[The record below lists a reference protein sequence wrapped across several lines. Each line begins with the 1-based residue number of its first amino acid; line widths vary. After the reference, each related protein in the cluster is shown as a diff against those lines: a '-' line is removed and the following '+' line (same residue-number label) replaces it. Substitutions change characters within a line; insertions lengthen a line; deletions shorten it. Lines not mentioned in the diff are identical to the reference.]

1 MNKAFDKLLSIGL
14 IAGNGQFPVIFAK
27 EALRRGISVVAVAHL
42 NETDPVLEKIVKEI
56 KWIHIGQIGKI
67 IKFFKSHEIEKAV
80 MAGGIVKPRLF
91 TSVRP
96 DIKGLKLFNRLAH
109 LNDDN
114 VLKAFADFLEEE
126 GVRIIDSTIILPELL
141 APCGILTKR
150 KPSVSEKAD
159 MEFGWRIA
167 KAVGDLDIG
176 QCIVVKERSVL
187 AVEAVD
193 GTDATILRGG
203 GLCSKGAVVIK
214 VSKPNQDL
222 RFDVPAIGVD
232 TIKTMQKVK
241 AGLLVVEAGKTIL
254 FDRQATV
261 NEADKAKIAIVSQKM
276 ETG

>member
-1 MNKAFDKLLSIGL
+1 MNQAPDKLLSVGL

-27 EALRRGISVVAVAHL
+27 EALKRGISVVAVAHV
-42 NETDPVLEKIVKEI
+42 NETDPVLEKITKEVK
-56 KWIHIGQIGKI
+56 WVRIGQIGKI
-67 IKFFKSHEIEKAV
+67 IRFFKSHKIEKAV
-80 MAGGIVKPRLF
+80 MAGGIVKPRIF

-114 VLKAFADFLEEE
+114 VLRAFADFLKEE
-126 GVRIIDSTIILPELL
+126 GVCIIDSTVILPELL
-141 APCGILTKR
+141 APCGVLTKR

-203 GLCSKGAVVIK
+203 GLCKKGAVVIK

-222 RFDVPAIGVD
+222 RFDVPAVGVN
-232 TIKTMQKVK
+232 TIKTMQKVN
-241 AGLLVVEAGKTIL
+241 AGLLVIEAGKTIL

-261 NEADKAKIAIVSQKM
+261 DEADRAKIAIVSQNM
-276 ETG
+276 ETV